1 MEFPGLCSDLESFV
15 IVSSEV
21 KPLGI
26 HLAYTVSW
34 MERNVLSSSYPFE
47 NEVEKL
53 VEYIKNNFTLEYLK
67 EHRVVRAYRDF
78 YWRLGIDPTKTRPA
92 SEALVRR
99 ALRNQF
105 PRVNPVVDAG
115 NIASAYTLIPIGIY
129 DLDRVQPPLRI
140 KLSSGGEVF
149 KPIGGREEVLDK
161 DTPILVD
168 SKGTVLHIYPH
179 RDSIETCVTDTTRRI
194 ITIAAG
200 VPGVEKELVVKAV
213 EIVVRLL
220 GKIGWNSCSRIIYK
234 Y

>member
-1 MEFPGLCSDLESFV
+1 
-15 IVSSEV
+15 
-21 KPLGI
+21 
-26 HLAYTVSW
+26 
-34 MERNVLSSSYPFE
+34 
-47 NEVEKL
+47 
-53 VEYIKNNFTLEYLK
+53 
-67 EHRVVRAYRDF
+67 
-78 YWRLGIDPTKTRPA
+78 
-92 SEALVRR
+92 
-99 ALRNQF
+99 
-105 PRVNPVVDAG
+105 
-115 NIASAYTLIPIGIY
+115 
-129 DLDRVQPPLRI
+129 
-140 KLSSGGEVF
+140 LSSGGEVF

-200 VPGVEKELVVKAV
+200 VPGVERELLVKTV